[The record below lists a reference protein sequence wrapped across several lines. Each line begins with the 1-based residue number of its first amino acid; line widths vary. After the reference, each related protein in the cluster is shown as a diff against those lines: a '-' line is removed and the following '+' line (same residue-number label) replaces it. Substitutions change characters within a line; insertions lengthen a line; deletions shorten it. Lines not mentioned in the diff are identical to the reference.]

1 MYSIESLNI
10 IQGKLEI
17 IVVLITSILEILV
30 YTLAYGM
37 PFVLRAILLIDFVAP
52 YDVDSRNKSQS
63 MTLDVSSKTSQT

>member
-1 MYSIESLNI
+1 
-10 IQGKLEI
+10 
-17 IVVLITSILEILV
+17 
-30 YTLAYGM
+30 M